1 MGQDTKRN
9 RMYPASFPQDSPGA
23 GPRYQAN
30 NASTWK
36 PPQPGGQAALA
47 QLLMRELWNSSGVV
61 SHTKLLRESWQV
73 RTRQQHGIWGLQPP
87 KYSPNPKFHCILT
100 PSHTISH
107 HLTPIQ
113 QLYKP
118 FGADGSR
125 VKLFPPETS
134 TLFFRGAKSH
144 GMAGCIKYRKFTTH
158 LTVM

>member
-100 PSHTISH
+100 PSHIISH
-107 HLTPIQ
+107 
-113 QLYKP
+113 LYNSYTSPLELMAQGSNCFRQKLPP
-118 FGADGSR
+118 FFSEVLKAMAWLAGSSIASSPR
-125 VKLFPPETS
+125 TS
-134 TLFFRGAKSH
+134 P
-144 GMAGCIKYRKFTTH
+144 
-158 LTVM
+158 